1 MKTKNLLLS
10 IAALALLT
18 ILPAV
23 AQAGP
28 VTLSLTPPGS
38 VAQGS
43 TLSIFG
49 TITNTSAPTV
59 FLNSIAAN
67 LVSPPSPDFAFDYTP
82 FFTFVPVSLSAG
94 ANSGSVNLFD
104 ILVGAG
110 VAPGTYTFTTTLL
123 GGTDDGADNTLTTED
138 FTITV
143 TEVPEPASMLLLGSG
158 LAGVAALRRRR
169 RQKADDQQQAA

>member
-1 MKTKNLLLS
+1 MKTKNLLLLT
-10 IAALALLT
+10 AALALLA

-28 VTLSLTPPGS
+28 VTLSITPSGS
-38 VAQGS
+38 VTAGS

-67 LVSPPSPDFAFDYTP
+67 LVSPPSAAFTVDTSP
-82 FFTFVPVSLSAG
+82 FFTFVPVSLTGG

-104 ILVGAG
+104 ILVGPGA
-110 VAPGTYTFTTTLL
+110 APGVYTFTTTLL
-123 GGTDDGADNTLTTED
+123 GGIDGDADNTLATKD

-143 TEVPEPASMLLLGSG
+143 AAVPEPASMLLLGSG
-158 LAGVAALRRRR
+158 LAGVAVLRRRR
-169 RQKADDQQQAA
+169 RQKADNQLPG